1 MEKPLKGPLGMSQGG
16 LNMKGD
22 QFKSLNILIG
32 QKSYNGG
39 PQRNPDPK
47 MMNSISNLF
56 AHPLN
61 SL

>member
-32 QKSYNGG
+32 QKSFNGG
-39 PQRNPDPK
+39 P
-47 MMNSISNLF
+47 
-56 AHPLN
+56 
-61 SL
+61 